1 MHRSLIVLAL
11 ALSLTVAGALLAKTP
26 DGQTPAQENV
36 CAKANLSRSAYGICN
51 AYCEAQDC
59 DVHPRPSCE
68 RLRKNFQRA
77 TGSSTF
83 PCDLPPCGQTTAPQC
98 GGACPT
104 GQTCVAGPTLGGPEG
119 GPVIGGPEQGGTDS
133 SGFPVACSCV
143 TSPPC
148 GDTAPTCDGGCPT
161 GFECINV
168 AGPESGGT
176 EIGGPEG
183 PATVCFCERPL

>member
-26 DGQTPAQENV
+26 DGQTPAQEKV
-36 CAKANLSRSAYGICN
+36 CTTAGLSRAAFGICN

-68 RLRKNFQRA
+68 KLRKNFQKA

-83 PCDLPPCGQTTAPQC
+83 PCDIPPCGQTKAPQC

-104 GQTCVAGPTLGGPEG
+104 GQTCVAGPTLGGPEN
-119 GPVIGGPEQGGTDS
+119 GGPEQGGTDNL
-133 SGFPVACSCV
+133 FPIACSCV

-148 GDTAPTCDGGCPT
+148 GATSPTCDGGCAT
-161 GFECINV
+161 GFSCV
-168 AGPESGGT
+168 ALGGPESGGP
-176 EIGGPEG
+176 EVGGPEV
-183 PATVCFCERPL
+183 PPIACVCGRVQ